1 MGFQASQIR
10 YRAKPL
16 NVSIAPYYGLSA
28 DTTVTSALVLGLTG
42 RGPTAGQINTD
53 FNLDAVTGT
62 GHYMYFAYPAAYGSA
77 RFLDID
83 SNFYG
88 GWDGA
93 NNDPEN
99 IYGPVLVNVSIGG
112 TPVPFYVYRTDYP
125 ELGYCRWR
133 AEAEPG

>member
-1 MGFQASQIR
+1 MGFQSAQIR
-10 YRAKPL
+10 FRSKPE
-16 NVSIAPYYGLSA
+16 VVTVAPYYGMSA
-28 DTTVTSALVLGLTG
+28 SSVITESLVLGLSG
-42 RGPTAGQINTD
+42 RGPTPGQIATD

-62 GHYMYFAYPAAYGSA
+62 GNYMYFAYPASYGSA

-93 NNDPEN
+93 NDDPEN
-99 IYGPVLVNVSIGG
+99 ILGPALVNVTIGG
-112 TPVPFYVYRTDYP
+112 KSVPFYVYRTDYP

-133 AEAEPG
+133 AEAEPA